1 MPENHRNALKRLWTP
16 AGAGAD
22 GPLIALVRVRLLSR
36 LRLLLLGAMTLASL
50 AAACGYGGT
59 AQAAPKEKVLFSF
72 RNLRGLHPYA
82 GLIADG
88 ARNLYGTT
96 LYGGATGK
104 GVVFELSPPAAG
116 KTAWTETVL
125 QSFNVTNGAYP
136 FAGLI
141 ADGAGNLYGTTNGG
155 GANNDGVVFEL
166 SPPAAGKTAWTETV
180 LQSFN
185 GTNGAAPYAG
195 LLADGAGNL
204 YGTTNAGGAI
214 GAGVVFELSP
224 PAVGKTA
231 WTETVLQSFN
241 GTNGAYPFAALI
253 ADGPGNL
260 YGTTSGGGANNRG
273 VVFELSPPAV
283 GKTAWTETV
292 LFSFHGTKG
301 YPNAGLLAD
310 SAGNLYGTTQGGGAN
325 NDGVVFKLSPPA
337 ADQRAWTERVLHSFN
352 GTNGGKPYAGLIADG
367 AGNLYGTTLYGGAD
381 AAGVVFKLT
390 P

>member
-72 RNLRGLHPYA
+72 KNLRGLHPYA

-96 LYGGATGK
+96 EYGGATGK
-104 GVVFELSPPAAG
+104 GVVFELSPPAVG

-166 SPPAAGKTAWTETV
+166 
-180 LQSFN
+180 
-185 GTNGAAPYAG
+185 
-195 LLADGAGNL
+195 
-204 YGTTNAGGAI
+204 
-214 GAGVVFELSP
+214 LS
-224 PAVGKTA
+224 
-231 WTETVLQSFN
+231 
-241 GTNGAYPFAALI
+241 LI
-253 ADGPGNL
+253 
-260 YGTTSGGGANNRG
+260 
-273 VVFELSPPAV
+273 
-283 GKTAWTETV
+283 
-292 LFSFHGTKG
+292 H
-301 YPNAGLLAD
+301 
-310 SAGNLYGTTQGGGAN
+310 
-325 NDGVVFKLSPPA
+325 
-337 ADQRAWTERVLHSFN
+337 
-352 GTNGGKPYAGLIADG
+352 I
-367 AGNLYGTTLYGGAD
+367 
-381 AAGVVFKLT
+381 
-390 P
+390 